1 MLKQRTIFLFWVP
14 LALSWFLMTFEHPW
28 VQGVIA
34 RLPDAQLQLA
44 AFGLVISLMVLIETP
59 IIMMLGTGAALGRNR
74 QHYHLLWRYL
84 MAVNALVTVV
94 ALAMG
99 FTPLLDLYLGGIV
112 GVEQRIIDAVRPGI
126 QIMALWPA
134 FVGYRRFHQGLMI
147 RNDHT
152 QPIGYGTVVRLG
164 SSAGTAILLGTLT
177 DMPGAAVGATAMLV
191 SAFVE
196 LVYVIVVSRTDV
208 RATLARELQ
217 PGEAPLTYRGAFK
230 FHFPLALTSVFTLL
244 VRPVIERGLASTT
257 DPEAALAA
265 WAVVF
270 SVLLI
275 ARSGAMAW
283 QEGVIA
289 LSERPD
295 SLGPLRRFSWTMGGA
310 LTAAL
315 ALLAFTPLI
324 DLYIGAALNIPAN
337 IQPLVVL
344 GARVGVLIP
353 ILTTFQSYYRGR
365 LMHADHTAP
374 IYSAMFLN
382 FAATTVFMLGSV
394 WLGAAG
400 IVAAVLSLFVGYL
413 AELVYLVGAMGRGS
427 AAVRP
432 APAPAGD

>member
-44 AFGLVISLMVLIETP
+44 AFGLIISLMVLIETP

-74 QHYHLLWRYL
+74 QHYRLLWRYL

-99 FTPLLDLYLGGIV
+99 FTPLLDWYLGVVV
-112 GVEQRIIDAVRPGI
+112 GVEQRITDAVRPGI

-134 FVGYRRFHQGLMI
+134 FIGYRRFHQGIMI

-152 QPIGYGTVVRLG
+152 RPIGYGTLVRLA
-164 SSAGTAILLGTLT
+164 SSAGTAILLGWLT
-177 DMPGAAVGATAMLV
+177 GMPGAAIGATAMLV
-191 SAFVE
+191 SATVE
-196 LVYVIVVSRTDV
+196 MVYVIVASRVDV
-208 RATLARELQ
+208 RDVLATELKR
-217 PGEAPLTYRGAFK
+217 GEAPLTYRGAFK
-230 FHFPLALTSVFTLL
+230 FHFPLALTSIFTLL
-244 VRPVIERGLASTT
+244 VRPVIERGLASTP
-257 DPEAALAA
+257 DPEATLAA

-295 SLGPLRRFSWTMGGA
+295 SVAALRRFSWTVGGT
-310 LTAAL
+310 LTGLL
-315 ALLAFTPLI
+315 ALLTFTPLI
-324 DLYIGAALNIPAN
+324 DVYLGAALNIPEN

-344 GARVGVLIP
+344 GSQIGVLIP
-353 ILTTFQSYYRGR
+353 ILTMFQSYYRGR
-365 LMHADHTAP
+365 LMHADRTGP

-382 FAATTVFMLGSV
+382 FAGTSVFMLVSV
-394 WLGAAG
+394 WLGMAG
-400 IVAAVLSLFVGYL
+400 IVAAVLSLLVGYL
-413 AELVYLVGAMGRGS
+413 AELVYLVAAMGPENEALQPV
-427 AAVRP
+427 AAT
-432 APAPAGD
+432 AGD

>member
-1 MLKQRTIFLFWVP
+1 MLKQRTIFLFWIP

-44 AFGLVISLMVLIETP
+44 AFGLILSLMILIETP

-74 QHYHLLWRYL
+74 QHYRLLWRYL

-99 FTPLLDLYLGGIV
+99 FTPLLDLYLGRIV

-134 FVGYRRFHQGLMI
+134 VIGYRRFHQGIMI
-147 RNDHT
+147 RNGHT
-152 QPIGYGTVVRLG
+152 RPIGYGTVLRLG
-164 SSAGTAILLGTLT
+164 SSAGTAILIGMLT
-177 DMPGAAVGATAMLV
+177 SMPGAAVGATAMLV
-191 SAFVE
+191 SASVE
-196 LVYVIVVSRTDV
+196 MTYVIFVSRKDV
-208 RATLARELQ
+208 QATLATELK
-217 PGEAPLTYRGAFK
+217 PDEAPLTYRTAFK

-244 VRPVIERGLASTT
+244 VRPVIERGLAAT
-257 DPEAALAA
+257 DDAEAALAA

-275 ARSGAMAW
+275 ARSGSMAW

-295 SLGPLRRFSWTMGGA
+295 SQDPLRRFTWTMGATLSA
-310 LTAAL
+310 LL

-324 DLYIGAALNIPAN
+324 DFYVGAALNIPEN
-337 IQPLVVL
+337 IQPLVVM

-353 ILTTFQSYYRGR
+353 IFTAFQSYYRGR
-365 LMHADHTAP
+365 LMHADRTTP
-374 IYSAMFLN
+374 IYGAMFLN
-382 FAATTVFMLGSV
+382 FAATTAFMFGSV
-394 WLGAAG
+394 WLGSAG
-400 IVAAVLSLFVGYL
+400 IVAAVLSMLVGFL
-413 AELVYLVGAMGRGS
+413 AELALLVGVMGRE
-427 AAVRP
+427 AAPLRP
-432 APAPAGD
+432 ATAPAGD